1 VSSFASLAEGS
12 PIDGQ
17 IGGSGDNSMKSVTNQ
32 LVEQNKQ
39 HGEKFMHTI
48 AQYCEDWEAYVT
60 STVDAQ
66 LTENKKLHEH
76 FNHYQQ
82 KVEVLRKKEEA
93 EADKL
98 QKKEEKKAEAA
109 AAASPNQKASPVAPP
124 KKHPTTKLGEKLERN
139 EGKLNSAWKTYEN
152 SSAALCN
159 LMEEVMK
166 QGWQDLY
173 PLVVETIQW
182 EIRRASA
189 KFELTT
195 KYGATQAKMET
206 AVEAATKKR
215 NNELAEL
222 RQALHGMSHSA
233 DSSSSAGS
241 SASTEHA

>member
-1 VSSFASLAEGS
+1 
-12 PIDGQ
+12 
-17 IGGSGDNSMKSVTNQ
+17 
-32 LVEQNKQ
+32 
-39 HGEKFMHTI
+39 MHTI
-48 AQYCEDWEAYVT
+48 AQYCEDWESYVT

-66 LTENKKLHEH
+66 LAENKKLHEH

-82 KVEVLRKKEEA
+82 KVETLRKKEEA

-124 KKHPTTKLGEKLERN
+124 KRPTTKLAEKLERN
-139 EGKLNSAWKTYEN
+139 ESKLNSAWKTYEN

-206 AVEAATKKR
+206 AVHAAAKKR

-241 SASTEHA
+241 DSTEQA